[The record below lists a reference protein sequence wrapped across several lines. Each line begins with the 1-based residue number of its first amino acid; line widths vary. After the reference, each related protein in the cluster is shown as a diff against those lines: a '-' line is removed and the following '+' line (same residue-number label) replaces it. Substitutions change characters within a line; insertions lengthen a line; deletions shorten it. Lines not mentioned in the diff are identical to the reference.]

1 MLHATTTVDCSIGV
15 VVIEFFWGLLNTTF
29 NSIAGMLQRTLIF
42 VYQSHVNFED
52 LLIGGI
58 IRYSLSWHLS
68 GMIWGVGRALHRG

>member
-1 MLHATTTVDCSIGV
+1 MLHATATVDCGIGV
-15 VVIEFFWGLLNTTF
+15 VVIQLFWGLLNTTF